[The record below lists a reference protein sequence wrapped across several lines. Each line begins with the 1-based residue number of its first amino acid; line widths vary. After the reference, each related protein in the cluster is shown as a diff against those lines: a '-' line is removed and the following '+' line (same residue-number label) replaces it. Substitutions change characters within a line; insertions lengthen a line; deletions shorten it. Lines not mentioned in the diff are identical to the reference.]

1 MFNVGITRYG
11 RMFNLNFALRLAEEE
26 SKVKI
31 VSSPKVITQN
41 KQKAT
46 ISSKDTTSFI
56 QTSGVGAQATT
67 SFQQTDAVLN
77 LDVTPQVTNDGSIS
91 MEISFDKEQFGKIPS
106 TGAPPN
112 KSSRSVKTNVLVDN
126 GATIVIG
133 GIYSYE
139 KRENH
144 SGIPFLK
151 DIPLVG
157 WLFRTAFNP
166 SMDKNEMIIFIT
178 PRVINQEEA
187 GLTTGSL

>member
-1 MFNVGITRYG
+1 M
-11 RMFNLNFALRLAEEE
+11 
-26 SKVKI
+26 
-31 VSSPKVITQN
+31 SSPKVITQN

-46 ISSKDTTSFI
+46 ITSTDTRSF
-56 QTSGVGAQATT
+56 QQVSGVGNQATT
-67 SFQQTDAVLN
+67 SFQQTDAVLK

-91 MEISFDKEQFGKIPS
+91 MEISFDKEQFGIVPS
-106 TGAPPN
+106 PGAPPN
-112 KSSRSVKTNVLVDN
+112 KSSRSVNTNVLVDN

-133 GIYSYE
+133 GIYSFE
-139 KRENH
+139 KSESH

-166 SMDKNEMIIFIT
+166 TISKNEMIIFIT